1 MPLNEIK
8 SENKNPDVRVQFD
21 TDAGAIVIEVNTAAA
36 PKTSAY
42 FLGLVD
48 QNLFSE
54 ASFYRSGASFA
65 SDTNQPQ
72 LVQGGVLHHIMS
84 GIERKPISETGVPLL
99 KEIETTDATGLHHQ
113 IATVS
118 FARDL
123 FATGYVI
130 PEVFICLAELP
141 QCDSNGRTEPD
152 TLGFP
157 AFAKVV
163 SGMNVIRK
171 IANRDTGGATTT
183 SALKGQMLS
192 HPVNVLRVFRC

>member
-1 MPLNEIK
+1 MPLTKIK
-8 SENKNPDVRVQFD
+8 SEHKKPSVMVQLD
-21 TDAGAIVIEVNTAAA
+21 TDVGAIVIEVNTAAA

-48 QNLFSE
+48 QNLFSD

-65 SDTNQPQ
+65 SDTSQSQ

-84 GIERKPISETGVPLL
+84 GIERTAISEIGVPLL
-99 KEIETTDATGLHHQ
+99 KEIETTDATGLQHQ
-113 IATVS
+113 LATVS

-130 PEVFICLAELP
+130 PELFICLGELP
-141 QCDSNGRTEPD
+141 QCDSYGRTEPD

-163 SGMNVIRK
+163 SGMNVVQE
-171 IANRDTGGATTT
+171 IANRDTGGATTM
-183 SALKGQMLS
+183 SALQGQMLS
-192 HPVNVLRVFRC
+192 HPVPILRVFRC